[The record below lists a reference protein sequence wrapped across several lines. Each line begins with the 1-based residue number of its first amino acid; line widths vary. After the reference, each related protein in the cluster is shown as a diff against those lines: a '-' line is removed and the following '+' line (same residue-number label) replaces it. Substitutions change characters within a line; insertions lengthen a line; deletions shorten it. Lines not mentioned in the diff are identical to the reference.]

1 MRTVI
6 DRHGNVQR
14 VPAAAAARAAAQH
27 AAPRHHGA
35 AAAPRAATAHITRR
49 LLATALVVLGAA
61 WLLAQRRGA
70 ADHAWLL
77 TPTLAR
83 SREPHAHAA
92 LIAADEAFPHTYSR
106 IQPRK
111 DAAPSGAQL
120 ALARALLGSMPHK
133 EVAQLVGGSTL
144 QHVAHGEALGD
155 AFNFQKGGYT
165 RCAVAAYAT
174 VTYFCGAAAAA
185 HAYTHAE
192 SLRGA
197 GALRAAIAAVRRVD
211 ARAQGVFHVTV
222 NDDADETFGHV
233 FALHLLPDDGTT
245 QPYMSYINAYRLSQY
260 LRRTPPLDA
269 AQLDAFLNALATLEA
284 EGKGGGGGA
293 GGGSNGAF
301 SVAAHAA
308 YAAAFGVRLDEKFAS
323 GRVVTRAEL
332 LCIVPPRNANGVA
345 DVRDARHVHAVA
357 ALLPHALAALSLQ

>member
-1 MRTVI
+1 MCHACTRGAAGEAPATSSGRASPASACPDGKRIITAKRGEKTKFKLHLARAPAACRALPPARTTTPAAMRTVI
-6 DRHGNVQR
+6 DRHGNMQR
-14 VPAAAAARAAAQH
+14 APVAAARAAAQH

-35 AAAPRAATAHITRR
+35 AAAPRAATAHSTRR
-49 LLATALVVLGAA
+49 LLAAALVVLGAA
-61 WLLAQRRGA
+61 WLLAQRRSA

-83 SREPHAHAA
+83 SREPRAHAA

-106 IQPRK
+106 IQPRE

-133 EVAQLVGGSTL
+133 EVAKLVGGGTL

-211 ARAQGVFHVTV
+211 ARSQGVFHVTV
-222 NDDADETFGHV
+222 NDDADDTFGHV

-245 QPYMSYINAYRLSQY
+245 QPYM
-260 LRRTPPLDA
+260 RRP
-269 AQLDAFLNALATLEA
+269 Q
-284 EGKGGGGGA
+284 
-293 GGGSNGAF
+293 S
-301 SVAAHAA
+301 
-308 YAAAFGVRLDEKFAS
+308 
-323 GRVVTRAEL
+323 
-332 LCIVPPRNANGVA
+332 
-345 DVRDARHVHAVA
+345 
-357 ALLPHALAALSLQ
+357 